1 MKPTC
6 ICQAA
11 GCCLVRES
19 GDAYCADHQEL
30 NQAA

>member
-6 ICQAA
+6 ICLAA

-19 GDAYCADHQEL
+19 GNAYCESHQEL
-30 NQAA
+30 NEAA